1 MRIFKKIFTDDP
13 LQQRL
18 QDAVAL
24 SFNQF
29 EKLPQLDSVIVENV
43 TLSSAV
49 DNNVSHTLNRPI
61 QGWQLIRQDSNAV
74 VWESST
80 VNTAPSSIIILRA
93 SANCK
98 VSILFF

>member
-1 MRIFKKIFTDDP
+1 
-13 LQQRL
+13 
-18 QDAVAL
+18 
-24 SFNQF
+24 
-29 EKLPQLDSVIVENV
+29 
-43 TLSSAV
+43 V
-49 DNNVSHTLNRPI
+49 DNNVAHTLNRPI
-61 QGWQLIRQDSNAV
+61 QGWQLVRQDSNAV